1 MQSVSN
7 TERLASAVGR
17 MQEERAAFLRRLE
30 GLSQAE
36 LDFKPAP
43 DSWSVGEVA
52 HHVGLTETIFHR
64 YLTEL
69 FRSGSREQGA
79 SRTIPFDELPM
90 GPAMIPPS
98 LLRLAPVLLPF
109 AIMSS
114 LMPESLQSVLLANP
128 LVKVKTA
135 PAVEPKHGIPQPE
148 LLAFLMNA
156 RQATL
161 ELLGPVQDWDL
172 TRFRWFHP
180 LMGGHDVYGTL
191 ELIASHDRRHAG
203 QVERVKSDPKF
214 PGSEPSR
221 SAG

>member
-1 MQSVSN
+1 MTN
-7 TERLASAVGR
+7 AERLASTVAK
-17 MQEERAAFLRRLE
+17 MQEERAAFLRGLE

-36 LDFKPAP
+36 LDFKPAS

-52 HHVGLTETIFHR
+52 HHVGLTETMFHR
-64 YLTEL
+64 YLADL
-69 FRSGSREQGA
+69 LRSGSREHGA

-90 GPAMIPPS
+90 GPQMIPPS
-98 LLRLAPVLLPF
+98 LLRLPPVLLPF

-114 LMPESLQSVLLANP
+114 FMPQRLQSALLANP

-135 PAVEPKHGIPQPE
+135 PAVEPKHGIAQGE
-148 LLAFLMNA
+148 LLDFLKKA

-161 ELLGPVQDWDL
+161 ELLKPVQDWDL

-191 ELIASHDRRHAG
+191 DLIASHDRRHAA
-203 QVERVKSDPKF
+203 QVERVKKTPEF
-214 PGSEPSR
+214 PHP
-221 SAG
+221 

>member
-1 MQSVSN
+1 MTN
-7 TERLASAVGR
+7 AEMLASAIGK
-17 MQEERAAFLRRLE
+17 MQEERAAFLRRIE

-52 HHVGLTETIFHR
+52 HHVGLTETVFHR
-64 YLTEL
+64 YMADLL
-69 FRSGSREQGA
+69 RSGSREQGA

-90 GPAMIPPS
+90 GPQMIPPS
-98 LLRLAPVLLPF
+98 ILRLAPVLLPF
-109 AIMSS
+109 AIMSAF
-114 LMPESLQSVLLANP
+114 MPQSLQSALLANP
-128 LVKVKTA
+128 LVKIKTA
-135 PAVEPKHGIPQPE
+135 PAVEPKHGIPQSE
-148 LLAFLMNA
+148 LLAFLTKT

-161 ELLGPVQDWDL
+161 ALLEPVKDWDL

-191 ELIASHDRRHAG
+191 ELVASHDRRHAT

-214 PGSEPSR
+214 PRSEPR
-221 SAG
+221 P